1 MSQWIWKF
9 AEFGN
14 YHSLCL
20 HNSRQNYGYIEPA
33 AAFRKE
39 FITEGGEMR
48 FFACRDF
55 TVTVSRD
62 PEKLW
67 ENQAFWGQNVIILE
81 SGRATVTVR
90 VSNLVSFPCLYIESV
105 VETGEDW
112 LCDDLTGH

>member
-48 FFACRDF
+48 FSPVG
-55 TVTVSRD
+55 TS
-62 PEKLW
+62 L
-67 ENQAFWGQNVIILE
+67 
-81 SGRATVTVR
+81 
-90 VSNLVSFPCLYIESV
+90 
-105 VETGEDW
+105 
-112 LCDDLTGH
+112 